1 MVRSVKRWRA
11 CLLLAAVVALS
22 LPACR
27 SERKK
32 TVAVIPKG
40 TSHIFWL
47 TVQAGAIAAGRDFGL
62 EILWNGPAMETE
74 YSRQIQIVDS
84 MVTRRVD
91 GLVLAACD
99 RKALVSSVDRAVAAG
114 IPVTVFDSG
123 LDSENYM
130 SFVATDNYGAGKLA
144 ARELARLLNKKGK
157 IAILMHVPGSVST
170 TDRERGFEDAIAQ
183 EAPDIRIAGRQ
194 FGMSDRARSMAAG
207 ENILAAHPDLDGFF
221 CSTEPSCTGL
231 ALAVK
236 ARGLGGKI
244 KLVGF
249 DANDAMVDDLRN
261 GVLHAMVVQDP
272 FKIGYEAVR
281 MISLKLGGRQPPRR
295 MDLPPV
301 LVTRENLE
309 QEAILKLIKPDV
321 KTYLRQQ

>member
-1 MVRSVKRWRA
+1 MVRSVNRSGV
-11 CLLLAAVVALS
+11 CLLLALAALATMPS
-22 LPACR
+22 CR
-27 SERKK
+27 SGRKK
-32 TVAVIPKG
+32 VVAVIPKG

-84 MVTRRVD
+84 MIARRVD
-91 GLVLAACD
+91 GLVLAACE
-99 RKALVSSVDRAVAAG
+99 RKALVLSVDRAVAAG

-130 SFVATDNYGAGKLA
+130 SFVATDNYGAGKMA
-144 ARELARLLNKKGK
+144 AGELARLLDKKGK

-170 TDRERGFEDAIAQ
+170 TDRERGFEDAIARD
-183 EAPDIRIAGRQ
+183 APEMKIAGRQ

-231 ALAVK
+231 ALAIK

-244 KLVGF
+244 KVVGF
-249 DANDAMVDDLRN
+249 DANDAMVEDLRN
-261 GVLHAMVVQDP
+261 GVLDAMVVQDP

-281 MISLKLGGRQPPRR
+281 TIALKLGGRQPPRR
-295 MDLPPV
+295 TDLPPV
-301 LVTRENLE
+301 LVTRANLE
-309 QEAILKLIKPDV
+309 QEAILKLVRPDV
-321 KTYLRQQ
+321 KSYLRQQ